1 MRSVKSPGYRQVSL
15 PGVSKTFKHMV
26 GEDND
31 YLW

>member
-1 MRSVKSPGYRQVSL
+1 MHSVKASGCRQVSL